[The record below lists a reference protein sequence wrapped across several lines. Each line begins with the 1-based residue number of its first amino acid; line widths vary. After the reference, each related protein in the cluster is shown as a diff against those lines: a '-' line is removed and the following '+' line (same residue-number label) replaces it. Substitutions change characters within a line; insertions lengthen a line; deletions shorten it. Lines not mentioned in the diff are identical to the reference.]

1 MKFLLDTNVIS
12 ELIARQPNPKVIEW
26 IDNVTENAIYL
37 SVITIGEV
45 QRGIEKLPESRRRSD
60 LLSWLQNN
68 LFARFGNHIL
78 PLDVA
83 VMLRWGTF
91 IADLE
96 KRGRPLPA
104 MDSLIAATAIHH
116 GLVIVTRNTKD
127 FAFTEAEVLNPWQES

>member
-12 ELIARQPNPKVIEW
+12 ELIARQPNPKVVEW
-26 IDNVTENAIYL
+26 IDNVAENTIYL

-45 QRGIEKLPESRRRSD
+45 QRGIEKLPESRRRAD
-60 LLSWLQNN
+60 LLSWLQND
-68 LFARFGNHIL
+68 LFARFGNRIL

-83 VMLRWGTF
+83 VMISWGTF